1 MVVGFIQRV
10 THRHLHLELIL
21 VELEED
27 VRECPLQEGGGP
39 QNQNQLEVAWE
50 GALRGDGGGDS
61 IRTRSTY
68 PLPLKTVSEFISLVQ
83 TQAGMAA
90 ELG

>member
-1 MVVGFIQRV
+1 MLLGFFQRV

-27 VRECPLQEGGGP
+27 VRERPLQEGGGP

-50 GALRGDGGGDS
+50 GALRGDSRGDS
-61 IRTRSTY
+61 
-68 PLPLKTVSEFISLVQ
+68 
-83 TQAGMAA
+83 
-90 ELG
+90 

>member
-1 MVVGFIQRV
+1 MKIINHWRKPNSIVVGFFQRV

-27 VRECPLQEGGGP
+27 VRERPLQEGGGP

-50 GALRGDGGGDS
+50 GALRGDGRGDS
-61 IRTRSTY
+61 
-68 PLPLKTVSEFISLVQ
+68 
-83 TQAGMAA
+83 
-90 ELG
+90 